1 MTSTTTLKK
10 HAALVDRMATTLG
23 IDLEEKAMQGQ
34 IDFDQ
39 ISDAVM
45 ACSGCSNPEDCTH
58 WLDAQEGQANAAP
71 DICRNAELFARLKAG
86 KHA

>member
-1 MTSTTTLKK
+1 MTSTNTLKK

-45 ACSGCSNPEDCTH
+45 SCTGCANPEDCTH
-58 WLDAQEGQANAAP
+58 WLEAQDGQADATPA
-71 DICRNAELFARLKAG
+71 ICRNADLFARLKAG